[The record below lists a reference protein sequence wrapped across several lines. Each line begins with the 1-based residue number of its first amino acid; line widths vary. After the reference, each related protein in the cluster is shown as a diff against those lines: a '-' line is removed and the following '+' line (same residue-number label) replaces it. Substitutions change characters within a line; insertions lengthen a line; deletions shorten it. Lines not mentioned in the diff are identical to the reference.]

1 MKKQDELV
9 HAPNLRDPLLAFKRH
24 FSQRI
29 PSCLRRGI
37 EAGSLPSDTR
47 PLHSKHATLLDAA
60 GSTRPPSN
68 HALGGHAYL
77 WAIALNSFGTLFLV
91 GGSLLSIV
99 RRQRVRVNVW
109 IGLGAL
115 VVALSTGL
123 SRAGTYS
130 LVYAGELVG
139 IALMFAG
146 FTFSFAGRP
155 APSRPKV
162 SDTLKV
168 SDTVPALVR
177 QAPL

>member
-1 MKKQDELV
+1 MLGALLV
-9 HAPNLRDPLLAFKRH
+9 
-24 FSQRI
+24 
-29 PSCLRRGI
+29 
-37 EAGSLPSDTR
+37 
-47 PLHSKHATLLDAA
+47 ATLAAAVAVALAPVDAHTLA
-60 GSTRPPSN
+60 ATGSTRPPSN

-99 RRQRVRVNVW
+99 RHQRVRVNVW
-109 IGLGAL
+109 IGTGAL

-130 LVYAGELVG
+130 LVYVGELVG

-146 FTFSFAGRP
+146 FSFAGKP
-155 APSRPKV
+155 APARHPASPV

-168 SDTVPALVR
+168 SDTFRTAR
-177 QAPL
+177 A